1 MIIIADSSALVA
13 LSICRILPLLET
25 IFDKVYVP
33 KAVYNEVCISGKPES
48 KFLCEYLNNRVQSVS
63 LKKLSLT
70 NNPRLGI
77 GELEAIALY
86 LKTSADLLL
95 IDDAYAKKIASQN
108 GLEVMGSI
116 GVLLL
121 AKQKGLISTIKPLIT
136 MLVNSEIHLGNSVI
150 QKALYLAK
158 E

>member
-13 LSICRILPLLET
+13 LSICR
-25 IFDKVYVP
+25 
-33 KAVYNEVCISGKPES
+33 
-48 KFLCEYLNNRVQSVS
+48 
-63 LKKLSLT
+63 
-70 NNPRLGI
+70 
-77 GELEAIALY
+77 ELEAIALY

-95 IDDAYAKKIASQN
+95 IDDAYAKKVAVKN

-136 MLVNSEIHLGNSVI
+136 MLVNSEIHLGNNVI

>member
-13 LSICRILPLLET
+13 LSICRMLPLLET

-33 KAVYNEVCISGKPES
+33 TAVYKEVCVSGKPEA
-48 KFLCEYLNNRVQSVS
+48 KFLCEYLKNRVESVS
-63 LKKLSLT
+63 LKNFSLT
-70 NNPRLGI
+70 NDTRLGS

-95 IDDAYAKKIASQN
+95 IDDAYAKKVAIKN

-136 MLVNSEIHLGNSVI
+136 MLVNSEIHLGNNVI